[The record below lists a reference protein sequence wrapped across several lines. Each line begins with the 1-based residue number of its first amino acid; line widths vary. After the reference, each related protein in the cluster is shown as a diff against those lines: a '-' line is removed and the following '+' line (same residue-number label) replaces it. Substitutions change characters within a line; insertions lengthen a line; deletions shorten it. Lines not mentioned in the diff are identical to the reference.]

1 MSKSLSTLEANIF
14 IILNVFDMIKKV
26 ILIVFV
32 MVFIHLNQAKSCDA
46 CGCASG
52 NVGFGLISDY
62 RYNFIQL
69 GFFNM
74 GFRSNHENNFTTVDQ
89 FRQWRVAMRYGIGK
103 DARFNLNAFIPYITN
118 VRETS
123 IEKQRLSGFGDIRL
137 EISYALFNNV
147 SLGDNSFLYSEI
159 GVGVKLPTGAY
170 NAELHQDNLPDNFNI
185 GNGSLSYKIS
195 SSTVLNFGSN
205 GLSFSGN
212 YLINGNTKDGY
223 HFGNQ
228 LDAQLSYFRGFQVG
242 ESNLTPSIGMA
253 YENIADDNYTTGNRV
268 PETGG
273 KGIFGTVS
281 MNLKYKNIL
290 SGISYS
296 MPISENYS
304 GGIVKARGRLSCQ
317 ISYLF

>member
-1 MSKSLSTLEANIF
+1 
-14 IILNVFDMIKKV
+14 MIKKV

-228 LDAQLSYFRGFQVG
+228 LELALQARHPDRFVPHYAMVTFMRIPYRVALERSEIQRG
-242 ESNLTPSIGMA
+242 
-253 YENIADDNYTTGNRV
+253 
-268 PETGG
+268 
-273 KGIFGTVS
+273 
-281 MNLKYKNIL
+281 IL
-290 SGISYS
+290 
-296 MPISENYS
+296 ER
-304 GGIVKARGRLSCQ
+304 ATRGRDSLDGIDWNTLDTEVIAC
-317 ISYLF
+317 LPPLDTE